1 MLQPDS
7 EAYHP
12 PLAMAVITTTTTATP
27 QHPTPSPLARSAPLF
42 DPYEDAV
49 CVARPV
55 AVAKGTPLD
64 AVEAGLKVPL
74 GATSDISVGRG
85 VSKRRGKAREEE
97 PTREI
102 IPRLDSRY
110 SRHQLRR
117 RIFRDGRKESHARG
131 VA

>member
-1 MLQPDS
+1 MGSSRPQL
-7 EAYHP
+7 
-12 PLAMAVITTTTTATP
+12 
-27 QHPTPSPLARSAPLF
+27 QHPNNPNNHALVRSAPL
-42 DPYEDAV
+42 DPYKEPV

-55 AVAKGTPLD
+55 DVAKGTPLD
-64 AVEAGLKVPL
+64 AVPAGWKVPL
-74 GATSDISVGRG
+74 GATSDRTVGRG
-85 VSKRRGKAREEE
+85 WVKEGGRGGKEEG

-117 RIFRDGRKESHARG
+117 RILRYGQKESHLRG